1 MAKPRYS
8 NVHRCRWGL
17 LLALLCPALAF
28 VGIRPSRLAS
38 RVAAAAES
46 RTVAE
51 DKEVSDKLDQVLR
64 KRGLKK
70 EGAEEEEEE
79 ENADQPLSESA
90 QKAVDAV
97 DKVTGKKLKR
107 RELKAPKKKSRS
119 IVKQSLDEVLKSAS
133 DEDERP
139 NFLPAKRDVYKEVG
153 ITRQEVDRYWKRR
166 DESSKNFVDKFVGP
180 YFLIIPV
187 LLVIILYLVY
197 DSIVNPQENVTASMT
212 GLD

>member
-1 MAKPRYS
+1 MARPRRVGTS
-8 NVHRCRWGL
+8 CRCGL
-17 LLALLCPALAF
+17 LLLLCPALFAF
-28 VGIRPSRLAS
+28 VQFRPARPAT

-51 DKEVSDKLDQVLR
+51 DKEISDKLDEVLK

-70 EGAEEEEEE
+70 DASPEEDD
-79 ENADQPLSESA
+79 ASSLSESA
-90 QKAVDAV
+90 QKAVDKA
-97 DKVTGKKLKR
+97 TGKKLKR

-119 IVKQSLDEVLKSAS
+119 IVKKSLDEVLKSAS
-133 DEDERP
+133 DDDERP

-153 ITRQEVDRYWKRR
+153 ITRQEVERYWKRR

-187 LLVIILYLVY
+187 LVLIILYLIY
-197 DSIVNPQENVTASMT
+197 DSYANPQEFVTASMT